1 MNTQVTKTRRTS
13 SGDFVPQN
21 AGAFMQFAGTL
32 LAYITPARATTWNI
46 PAPTLAETKK
56 LVDTF
61 VDIQQNL
68 GASPSPAEI
77 RKRND
82 AQKAAT
88 RSLRYL
94 IQSYLRRKSF
104 ITNAELVAMGIPP
117 IDTIRTPHID
127 VPEMVDFDFRPAPP
141 GSVIVDFWQS
151 AVAHSKA
158 KPRGYEGAVFIWQI
172 ADEQPK
178 ELHNYHHHT
187 MVGRRPHR
195 FTFEEHERGKQVWFR
210 AAWQNARGHIGEF
223 SAAQS
228 TFIG

>member
-1 MNTQVTKTRRTS
+1 MNTQVTKTGRPTRYWFPS
-13 SGDFVPQN
+13 N
-21 AGAFMQFAGTL
+21 AALFMQFANNL
-32 LAYITPARATTWNI
+32 LGYITPARATAWHI
-46 PAPTLAETKK
+46 PQPVLQETQR

-61 VDIQQNL
+61 SEIQQGL
-68 GASPSPAEI
+68 PASPSGSQI
-77 RKRND
+77 QRRND

-117 IDTIRTPHID
+117 IDTVRTPHID
-127 VPEMVDFDFRPAPP
+127 VPEMVDFDFRPPPP
-141 GSVIVDFWQS
+141 GSVVVDFWQAS
-151 AVAHSKA
+151 VSHSKA

-172 ADEQPK
+172 TDEQPK
-178 ELHNYHHHT
+178 EVHDYHHHT
-187 MVGRRPHR
+187 MVSRRPHR
-195 FTFEEHERGKQVWFR
+195 FTFEEHQRGKRVWFR
-210 AAWQNARGHIGEF
+210 AAWQNARGNIGEF